1 MWAKDFVEAELKV
14 KACLTHFNFTRT
26 EVSLLIYV
34 SYIFLADVFSVHMYK
49 QNKPKYANCCRIKLL
64 SSSAQIELVD
74 SWKFS
79 IIEACYL
86 ETSAKVLAITL
97 LSEVQITFE
106 FAQFSFSHF
115 EEFFL

>member
-1 MWAKDFVEAELKV
+1 
-14 KACLTHFNFTRT
+14 
-26 EVSLLIYV
+26 
-34 SYIFLADVFSVHMYK
+34 MYK

-79 IIEACYL
+79 IVEACYL